1 MCSYSVIENVVTF
14 WLTSSYGRH
23 PKNHLKRLPKL
34 MANNGLL
41 LLKITFEALAP
52 GQQKW
57 FVKFAG

>member
-1 MCSYSVIENVVTF
+1 
-14 WLTSSYGRH
+14 
-23 PKNHLKRLPKL
+23 

-41 LLKITFEALAP
+41 LLKITFEALAL